1 MDSPVSSARG
11 ILLVRSLKKI
21 GRRESII
28 GSYGGEFYVLLVVYV
43 TMRFDHSHC
52 NGHCR
57 KNDVE
62 ALPKTYKQHVR
73 IQNNSFNEK
82 YGYMEICS

>member
-1 MDSPVSSARG
+1 M
-11 ILLVRSLKKI
+11 
-21 GRRESII
+21 
-28 GSYGGEFYVLLVVYV
+28 LLVVYV

-52 NGHCR
+52 YGHCR

-82 YGYMEICS
+82 YGYMEICTRLLRKTLVENSVKESRGQPKRGALKQATCKGNF

>member
-1 MDSPVSSARG
+1 M
-11 ILLVRSLKKI
+11 
-21 GRRESII
+21 
-28 GSYGGEFYVLLVVYV
+28 LLVVYV

-52 NGHCR
+52 YGHCR

-82 YGYMEICS
+82 YGYMEICTRLLRKTLVENRMGNGYTICLDTYSVIP

>member
-1 MDSPVSSARG
+1 M
-11 ILLVRSLKKI
+11 
-21 GRRESII
+21 
-28 GSYGGEFYVLLVVYV
+28 LLVVYV

-52 NGHCR
+52 YGHCR

-62 ALPKTYKQHVR
+62 ALSKTYKQHVR

-82 YGYMEICS
+82 YGYMEICE

>member
-1 MDSPVSSARG
+1 MVYMCH
-11 ILLVRSLKKI
+11 IFLI
-21 GRRESII
+21 QSII
-28 GSYGGEFYVLLVVYV
+28 VECYVLLVVYV

-52 NGHCR
+52 YGHCR

>member
-1 MDSPVSSARG
+1 M
-11 ILLVRSLKKI
+11 
-21 GRRESII
+21 
-28 GSYGGEFYVLLVVYV
+28 LLVVYV
-43 TMRFDHSHC
+43 TMRFDHSYC
-52 NGHCR
+52 YGHCR

-62 ALPKTYKQHVR
+62 SLPKTYKQHVR

>member
-1 MDSPVSSARG
+1 MV
-11 ILLVRSLKKI
+11 
-21 GRRESII
+21 
-28 GSYGGEFYVLLVVYV
+28 LVVYV
-43 TMRFDHSHC
+43 NLRFAHSDY
-52 NGHCR
+52 NAYWR